1 MEQANQQSLSYRVAI
16 RLFDS
21 AFAACERLPD
31 AERQSL
37 MREISAQLLQRM
49 PKSPI
54 PTEAPQPVKIT
65 GISVKVEEQ
74 TAAVQVRPTPD
85 A

>member
-1 MEQANQQSLSYRVAI
+1 MEQANQQSLSYRVAV
-16 RLFDS
+16 RLFES

-37 MREISAQLLQRM
+37 MREISAQLLQRI
-49 PKSPI
+49 PKSAS

-65 GISVKVEEQ
+65 GISVKVEE
-74 TAAVQVRPTPD
+74 
-85 A
+85 